1 MNLKYLCNKIKAF
14 SDNIINLM
22 QQKLTFDN
30 LSLNFLFLIKNITY
44 ANFPT

>member
-30 LSLNFLFLIKNITY
+30 LSLNFFS
-44 ANFPT
+44 